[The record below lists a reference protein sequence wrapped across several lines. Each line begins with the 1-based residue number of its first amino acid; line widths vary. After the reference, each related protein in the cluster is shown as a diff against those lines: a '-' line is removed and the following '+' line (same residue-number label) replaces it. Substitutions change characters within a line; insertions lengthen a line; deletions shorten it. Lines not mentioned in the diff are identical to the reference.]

1 MKTILITN
9 IKGGVAKSST
19 AVAIASGI
27 KLLEPESRVLLID
40 GDPQGSI
47 KTYFGLKL
55 QNSDKDF
62 SSFLVEDTPFEDAI
76 QKIPVGASFIDV
88 MISSRK
94 LSEADIRMAAFH
106 RREETLKGR
115 FKKQNINYDYC
126 IIDSSPAMNLVL
138 LNFMTFADYWL
149 IPATMD
155 AFAISNINYLFE
167 QKKIIEEFYDKSPV
181 ILGIVPTMFDRRT
194 TVSQQ
199 AYEAIKTKY
208 SGKCKIFEPISVDST
223 IKKAQV
229 KKQIIY
235 DFVESR
241 AGAGYKLLTENL
253 VGMI

>member
-1 MKTILITN
+1 MKTLLITN
-9 IKGGVAKSST
+9 IKGGVAKTST
-19 AVAIASGI
+19 AVAIATGL
-27 KLLEPESRVLLID
+27 KLLRPDSRVLLID

-55 QNSDKDF
+55 QNSNEDF
-62 SSFLVEDTPFEDAI
+62 SSFLIEDTPFENAI
-76 QKIPVGASFIDV
+76 QKIKVEKDEIDV

-115 FKKQNINYDYC
+115 FKKQNIHYDYC

-167 QKKIIEEFYDKSPV
+167 QKKIIEEFYDKTPQIIG
-181 ILGIVPTMFDRRT
+181 ILPTMFDKRT
-194 TVSQQ
+194 IVSQH
-199 AYEAIKTKY
+199 AFEAVKKIF
-208 SGKCKIFEPISVDST
+208 GNKCKVFEPIGIDSS

-235 DFVESR
+235 QIADSR
-241 AGAGYKLLTENL
+241 AADGYRNLSKELAGIL
-253 VGMI
+253 

>member
-1 MKTILITN
+1 MKSLLVTN

-19 AVAIASGI
+19 AVAIATGL
-27 KLLEPESRVLLID
+27 KLQHPSKRVLLID

-62 SSFLVEDTPFEDAI
+62 SSFLIEDTLFEDAI
-76 QKIPVGASFIDV
+76 QKIEVGESTIDV
-88 MISSRK
+88 MISSRR
-94 LSEADIRMAAFH
+94 LSEADVRMAAFH

-115 FKKQNINYDYC
+115 FKKQNVQYDYC

-167 QKKIIEEFYDKSPV
+167 QKKIIEDFYDKSPQ
-181 ILGIVPTMFDRRT
+181 ILGILPTMFDKRT

-199 AYEAIKTKY
+199 AFEAVKMKF
-208 SGKCKIFEPISVDST
+208 GDRCKIFEPIGIDST
-223 IKKAQV
+223 VKKAQV

-235 DFVESR
+235 SFSESR
-241 AGAGYKLLTENL
+241 AAESYRKLAGELA
-253 VGMI
+253 GMI